1 MPTSLNE
8 IIPALSRETGK
19 VIFAGRERTEQKW
32 SDVRGSIEV
41 VAARLEAAG
50 VRSGDNVGLLAANS
64 YEWLLVD
71 LACLLLGSVSV
82 PFDVRREWEIDRIV
96 AEYDLALLVTDV
108 AGASGPKVLSINSL
122 HSARDAQS
130 CAPHRFL
137 PHRFSPHDPYT
148 VKFSSGTTAQP
159 KALKTR
165 VLHFDHMA
173 EHVLSEFPLDASD
186 HYLLLMPLSIY
197 LQRFF
202 VHLSILAGASV
213 TVGPMEQAPR
223 LLQSSQPTVL
233 IGVPQ
238 LLKSLLAVYHR
249 QREKNP
255 EIASLRGLF
264 GRRMRYLWTGTAP
277 IDQATLLE
285 FDQEGIPVY
294 EGYGMSETGLIAK
307 NYPGARRVGSVGK
320 PFPGKSIEL
329 GPAGEVIVRSAY
341 HTSEGYWRGED
352 EGVFLGNGC
361 IATGDVGR
369 LDVDGFL
376 YLVGRTKDA
385 IVLSSGYKVF
395 PSTVEERL
403 LASGPIKECLVY
415 GQGQSYLTALI
426 VPAKES
432 VIDEQLTE
440 AMARANSGAPVHE
453 QVLAFLRVPDGQNA
467 LRNTVGKL
475 DRRSAHVRYGEQL
488 ERLYTQN
495 KQSKNA
501 IKV

>member
-1 MPTSLNE
+1 MSLNE
-8 IIPALSRETGK
+8 IVPALSRETGK

-32 SDVRGSIEV
+32 SEVRHSIEG
-41 VAARLEAAG
+41 VAARLKAAG
-50 VRSGDNVGLLAANS
+50 VHAGDNVGLLAANS

-71 LACLLLGSVSV
+71 LACLLLGCVSV
-82 PFDVRREWEIDRIV
+82 PFDVRREWEIERILP
-96 AEYDLALLVTDV
+96 EYDLDLLVTDI
-108 AGASGPKVLSINSL
+108 AGASGPKVLSISSL
-122 HSARDAQS
+122 QSARDAG
-130 CAPHRFL
+130 PPVPLRFL
-137 PHRFSPHDPYT
+137 PHHFSSHDPYT

-165 VLHFDHMA
+165 ALHFDHMA
-173 EHVLSEFPLDASD
+173 EHVQSQFPLGASD

-202 VHLSILAGASV
+202 IHLSILVGASV
-213 TVGPMEQAPR
+213 TVGPMEQASR

-249 QREKNP
+249 HREKNP
-255 EIASLRGLF
+255 ETASLRDLF
-264 GRRMRYLWTGTAP
+264 GGRMRYLWTGTVP

-285 FDQEGIPVY
+285 FEREGIPVY

-341 HTSEGYWRGED
+341 HTNEGYWRGD
-352 EGVFLGNGC
+352 DKGIFLGDGC

-369 LDVDGFL
+369 FDVDGFL

-395 PSTVEERL
+395 PSAVEERL

-426 VPAKES
+426 VPTKEA
-432 VIDEQLTE
+432 VTDEQLTE
-440 AMARANSGAPVHE
+440 AMARANSTAPIHE
-453 QVLAFLRVPDGQNA
+453 KVLAFLRVPDGQNA
-467 LRNTVGKL
+467 LHNTVGKL
-475 DRRSAHVRYGEQL
+475 DRRSAHTHYGEQL
-488 ERLYTQN
+488 QRLYAQN
-495 KQSKNA
+495 KQSKDA
-501 IKV
+501 IRV

>member
-1 MPTSLNE
+1 MSLNE
-8 IIPALSRETGK
+8 IIPALGGETGK

-32 SDVRGSIEV
+32 SDVRRAIEG

-71 LACLLLGSVSV
+71 LACLFLGCVSV
-82 PFDVRREWEIDRIV
+82 PFDVRREWEIERIV
-96 AEYDLALLVTDV
+96 AEYDLALLVTDI
-108 AGASGPKVLSINSL
+108 AGASGPKILSISSL
-122 HSARDAQS
+122 LPVRDAGS
-130 CAPHRFL
+130 LAPHRL
-137 PHRFSPHDPYT
+137 PHHFSPHDPYT

-159 KALKTR
+159 KALRTR
-165 VLHFDHMA
+165 ALHFDHMA
-173 EHVLSEFPLDASD
+173 EHVLAQFPLDASD

-223 LLQSSQPTVL
+223 LLQSCQPTVL

-249 QREKNP
+249 QREKNSAT
-255 EIASLRGLF
+255 ASLLELF
-264 GRRMRYLWTGTAP
+264 GGRMRYLWTGTAP

-285 FDQEGIPVY
+285 FDREGIPVY

-329 GPAGEVIVRSAY
+329 GSAGEVIVRSAY

-369 LDVDGFL
+369 FDVDGFL

-395 PSTVEERL
+395 PNTVEERL
-403 LASGPIKECLVY
+403 LASGPIKECLAY

-432 VIDEQLTE
+432 VTDEQLTE
-440 AMARANSGAPVHE
+440 AMTRANSNAPVHE
-453 QVLAFLRVPDGQNA
+453 QVLAFLRVPDEQNA

-488 ERLYTQN
+488 KRLYAQN
-495 KQSKNA
+495 KQSKDA